1 MRTRYLEDFTVG
13 ETFRTAGFTFNAEEI
28 IEFARLYDPQS
39 FHIDPAAAQKGP
51 FKGLVASG
59 FHTVAR
65 QFRDWLDL
73 GLLEKS
79 SLGGP
84 GIEELRWI
92 APVRPGDTVTT
103 EVQILK
109 VRKTRSRPDRG
120 VLHYRMIGYNQR
132 GEAVISMLNVT
143 FVRRREALDEDNSGG

>member
-13 ETFRTAGFTFNAEEI
+13 EKFHTAGFTFDVAEI
-28 IEFARLYDPQS
+28 IEFAAKYDPQS
-39 FHIDPAAAQKGP
+39 FHIDPVAAKEGP
-51 FKGLVASG
+51 FGELVASG

-84 GIEELRWI
+84 GIDELRWL
-92 APVRPGDTVTT
+92 APVRPGDTIIT
-103 EVQILK
+103 EVEVLK
-109 VRKTRSRPDRG
+109 VRPSRSRPDRG
-120 VLHYRMIGYNQR
+120 MLHYRMTGYNQH
-132 GEAVISMLNVT
+132 GDAVISMLNVT
-143 FVRRREALDEDNSGG
+143 FVRRRAASGEAVSGG